1 MVTREE
7 YDETKK
13 RDRKSGVPLIP
24 ADIGFQGGKQVS
36 GTGGS
41 HSTGITTHAQS
52 NPGVILGMGLTTL
65 AILGMMRKLMQ
76 GDRMGMQK
84 MAQYRIMAQFF
95 TVLALAAGF
104 VYVGVMQG
112 IKEDEEEKKANAK

>member
-1 MVTREE
+1 
-7 YDETKK
+7 
-13 RDRKSGVPLIP
+13 
-24 ADIGFQGGKQVS
+24 
-36 GTGGS
+36 
-41 HSTGITTHAQS
+41 
-52 NPGVILGMGLTTL
+52 MGLTTL

-76 GDRMGMQK
+76 GDRMGMQVTTTRLSFLLNTCFQK